1 MHWVKINRR
10 RQIQRESRIYG
21 FAFLLL
27 LLSVSVGTAQAEQE
41 EEETRRPLADLTKR
55 EEIIARGQQSFTRNC
70 ASCHGSEATG
80 DGPVAATLTV
90 EPANL
95 TQLSQKEGGEFP
107 FWRVYRSVDGRLE
120 LPGHG
125 TREMPIWGFV
135 FRKSQWD
142 TETQIRDRILQLVY
156 YIESI
161 QEE

>member
-1 MHWVKINRR
+1 MHRMRKNWW
-10 RQIQRESRIYG
+10 QRTQSNSFVCG
-21 FAFLLL
+21 LVFLLFL
-27 LLSVSVGTAQAEQE
+27 LTVSVGIGQAEQE
-41 EEETRRPLADLTKR
+41 EEGMRESLSGLAKR

-70 ASCHGSEATG
+70 ASCHGTKATG
-80 DGPVAATLTV
+80 DGPVAATLKV

-95 TQLSQKEGGEFP
+95 TQLSQKEGGKFP
-107 FWRVYRSVDGRLE
+107 FWRVHRSVDGRLE

-135 FRKSQWD
+135 FRKSQLD
-142 TETQIRDRILQLVY
+142 TETQIRDRILELVY

>member
-1 MHWVKINRR
+1 MYRVGTHWW
-10 RQIQRESRIYG
+10 QRTQSNSLVYG
-21 FAFLLL
+21 LVFLLL
-27 LLSVSVGTAQAEQE
+27 TVSGGSGQAEQE
-41 EEETRRPLADLTKR
+41 EEGERQPLSTLSKR
-55 EEIIARGQQSFTRNC
+55 EEIVARGQRSFIRNC
-70 ASCHGSEATG
+70 ASCHGTGAQG
-80 DGPVAATLTV
+80 DGPVAATLKV

-142 TETQIRDRILQLVY
+142 TETQVRDRILDLVY

-161 QEE
+161 QAE

>member
-1 MHWVKINRR
+1 MHRVRTNWE
-10 RQIQRESRIYG
+10 RQTRSNG
-21 FAFLLL
+21 LVCGLVLLLFLLA
-27 LLSVSVGTAQAEQE
+27 VSVGTGQAEQE
-41 EEETRRPLADLTKR
+41 EEGTRKPLVDLAKR
-55 EEIIARGQQSFTRNC
+55 EEIVARGQESFARNC
-70 ASCHGSEATG
+70 ASCHGTDATG
-80 DGPVAATLTV
+80 DGPVAATLKV

-107 FWRVYRSVDGRLE
+107 FWRVHRSVDGRLE

-135 FRKSQWD
+135 FRKSQLD
-142 TETQIRDRILQLVY
+142 TETQIRDRILELVY